1 MKHFHYQNN
10 ELFIE
15 QVSAQQL
22 AADYGT
28 PCYVYS
34 RAALESNFNNFRSAF
49 RNQKHMICYSVK
61 ANSNIAVLNLLA
73 RLGSGFDIVSVGE
86 LERVLKAGGDPGKVV
101 FSGVG
106 KLPHEIEHALTVGIH
121 CFNVESEAEL
131 LLINGIAGAKGMRG
145 PVSLRVNP
153 DVDPRTHAY
162 IATGLREN
170 KFGISGER
178 ILNTYR
184 EAENL
189 EHVEITGVDCHI
201 GSQLTDL
208 EPFQEALETCLEIV
222 DELITDGVSIQH
234 IDLGGGL
241 GVRYQDETP
250 PAIEDYAAVIN
261 QMIGH
266 RKLELIFEPGRYITA
281 NAGMLLTRINLLKD
295 NEAKHFAVVDAAM
308 NDLLRPSL
316 YNAWQNVIPAI
327 QSSAVP
333 GVYDIVGPVC
343 ETGDFL
349 AKERTLA
356 IQSGDLLAIESCGAY
371 GFVMSSNYNSRNRA
385 PEIIVDGQDTHLVR
399 QRETIDMQLALESL
413 LPDQAR

>member
-1 MKHFHYQNN
+1 MNHFHFQNN

-15 QVSAQQL
+15 QVPAQQL

-34 RAALESNFNNFRSAF
+34 RAALESGFNNFRSAF
-49 RNQKHMICYSVK
+49 RNQKHIICYSVK

-73 RLGSGFDIVSVGE
+73 RLGSGFDVVSVGE
-86 LERVLKAGGDPGKVV
+86 LERVLRAGGDPGKVV

-106 KLPHEIEHALTVGIH
+106 KLAHEIERALEVRIR

-131 LLINGIAGAKGMRG
+131 LLVNNIAATKGVRA

-153 DVDPRTHAY
+153 DVDPQTHAY

-178 ILNTYR
+178 ILKTYK
-184 EAENL
+184 EAEDL
-189 EHVEITGVDCHI
+189 AHVEITGVDFHI

-208 EPFQEALETCLEIV
+208 APFQEALQTCLEIV
-222 DELITDGVSIQH
+222 DKLIADGVSIQH
-234 IDLGGGL
+234 IDMGGGV
-241 GVRYQDETP
+241 GVRYKDETP
-250 PAIEDYAAVIN
+250 PPIEEYAAVIN

-266 RKLELIFEPGRYITA
+266 RDLELIFEPGRYIAA
-281 NAGMLLTRINLLKD
+281 NAGILLTRVSYLKD
-295 NEAKHFAVVDAAM
+295 NELKHFAVVDAAM

-316 YNAWQNVIPAI
+316 YGAWHNVIPTT
-327 QSSAVP
+327 QSNAAP

-343 ETGDFL
+343 ESGDFL

-413 LPDQAR
+413 LPG

>member
-1 MKHFHYQNN
+1 MSHFHFQNN
-10 ELFIE
+10 ELFVE
-15 QVSAQQL
+15 QVSARQL

-34 RAALESNFNNFRSAF
+34 RAALETNYNNFQSAF
-49 RNQKHMICYSVK
+49 HNQQHMICYSVK

-73 RLGSGFDIVSVGE
+73 RLGSGFDIVSGGE
-86 LERVLKAGGDPGKVV
+86 LERVLRAGGDPGKIV

-106 KLPHEIEHALTVGIH
+106 KLPDEIQRALEVGIR

-131 LLINGIAGAKGMRG
+131 LLIHNIAAAKNMLA

-153 DVDPRTHAY
+153 DVDPQTHAY

-178 ILNTYR
+178 ILETYR
-184 EAENL
+184 VAEDL
-189 EHVEITGVDCHI
+189 AHIEIVGVDCHI

-208 EPFQEALETCLEIV
+208 GPFQEALKTCLEIV
-222 DELITDGVSIQH
+222 DTLAADGISIQH
-234 IDLGGGL
+234 IDMGGGL
-241 GVRYQDETP
+241 GVRYREETP
-250 PAIEDYAAVIN
+250 PTIEEYAAAIK

-266 RKLELIFEPGRYITA
+266 RNMELIFEPGRYIAA
-281 NAGMLLTRINLLKD
+281 NAGILLTRISYLKD
-295 NEAKHFAVVDAAM
+295 NDLKHFAIVDAAM

-316 YNAWQNVIPAI
+316 YNAWQNVIATV
-327 QSSAVP
+327 QSNQTP

-343 ETGDFL
+343 ETSDFL
-349 AKERTLA
+349 AKERSLA

-385 PEIIVDGQDTHLVR
+385 PEIIVDGHDVYVVR

-413 LPDQAR
+413 LPE